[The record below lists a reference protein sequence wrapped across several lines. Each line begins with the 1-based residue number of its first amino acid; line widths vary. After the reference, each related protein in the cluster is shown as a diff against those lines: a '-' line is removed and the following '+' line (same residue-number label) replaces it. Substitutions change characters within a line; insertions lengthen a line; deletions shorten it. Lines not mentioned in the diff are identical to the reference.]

1 MLRRLDYKCH
11 FCAACEGKGCVGE
24 MPGMG
29 GAFNSANLIENVAG
43 WKKLAAQFLDP
54 PALAAPLRGRRS
66 PL

>member
-43 WKKLAAQFLDP
+43 WKKLAAQFLD
-54 PALAAPLRGRRS
+54 GEQ
-66 PL
+66 